1 MSQIKDTTVS
11 DDDAELHRLG
21 YPRKLARRMSAFD
34 NFGVSFTIIS
44 ILSGCLTLYYF
55 GMANGGPALITWG
68 WVAVGGMTMLVGLS
82 MGEVCSAFPTSG
94 ALYYYSAKLAKR
106 RGPIASWYTGWLN
119 ALGQMAITAGID
131 YGAATFIGAYAALQ
145 WNFVPTQ
152 HSVLGIYA
160 VVLVVH
166 GLLNTFGV
174 RLVALLNRVSVWW
187 HLIGVLVIVG
197 VLTFKPTHHQSASF
211 VFTKFVNN
219 SGFGFAGSG
228 IYVAAVGLLM
238 AGYTFTGYDASAHMT
253 EETRDAATAGPRGIV
268 TSIVVSL
275 VAGWILLIGVTFAI
289 QNYATE
295 AGATVPPAQIFIDA
309 LGATGGKLLLL
320 IAIVAQLFCGMS
332 SVTANSRMLF
342 AFSRD
347 RALPGSTLWYKV
359 NPRTKTPTN
368 AVWLAVAGAFVLA
381 APSWWNSTAYGAV
394 TSIATIG
401 LYLAYIIPVY
411 LRLRQGTGFQRGP
424 WHLGRWSAVVGW
436 LAVAWV
442 VFMSVMFLLP
452 QSSPITAHTFNYA
465 PVALAVVLV
474 GATVWWFATAR
485 GTYTGPVSY
494 GSPDE
499 LAAMEAEAGS

>member
-68 WVAVGGMTMLVGLS
+68 WVAVGGMTMLVGLA

-197 VLTFKPTHHQSASF
+197 VLTFKPSHHQSASF

-228 IYVAAVGLLM
+228 VYVAAVGLLM

-253 EETRDAATAGPRGIV
+253 EETAGAAVSAPKGIV
-268 TSIVVSL
+268 RAIYVSWIAGFVLL
-275 VAGWILLIGVTFAI
+275 VGITFAI
-289 QNYATE
+289 QNYSAE
-295 AGATVPPAQIFIDA
+295 ASSRPRAAWIDPLVPGQSAHQDA
-309 LGATGGKLLLL
+309 DERGLAGRRGRLRAG
-320 IAIVAQLFCGMS
+320 
-332 SVTANSRMLF
+332 
-342 AFSRD
+342 
-347 RALPGSTLWYKV
+347 RALVVELDRVRRGDLDRDHRPLPGLHH
-359 NPRTKTPTN
+359 PGLPAAAAGRGIP
-368 AVWLAVAGAFVLA
+368 ARAVASRPLVGPGRLAGRGLGRVHVGDVPAAAVLA
-381 APSWWNSTAYGAV
+381 DHRAHLQLRPGRARGRAGRSD
-394 TSIATIG
+394 G
-401 LYLAYIIPVY
+401 LVVRHRARHVHRTGL
-411 LRLRQGTGFQRGP
+411 LRLAGG
-424 WHLGRWSAVVGW
+424 
-436 LAVAWV
+436 
-442 VFMSVMFLLP
+442 
-452 QSSPITAHTFNYA
+452 
-465 PVALAVVLV
+465 
-474 GATVWWFATAR
+474 AR
-485 GTYTGPVSY
+485 GH
-494 GSPDE
+494 GSGGGIVGCCP
-499 LAAMEAEAGS
+499 